1 MANTYFRFK
10 QFQVNQDQ
18 TAMKVCTDACVL
30 GAYVQAGKARRV
42 LDIGT
47 GTGLLALMLAQ
58 RHTAGEF
65 DAVEMNE
72 QACLQARENVQASPF
87 ADQIQV
93 HHTSIQAFLPTEK
106 YDLIV
111 TNPPFYTDYLQSGK
125 QAQDNALHTN
135 TLPTGE
141 LLEAVTRLLA
151 YEGEAWV
158 LLPPYQMDVLTQEAR
173 AWGLYPFHT
182 LRVHSLPTKP
192 VWRVVQGF
200 SFVEQPI
207 TAKTL
212 FVSDSPQVYSQDFT
226 ALLKE
231 YYLNF

>member
-1 MANTYFRFK
+1 MPNSYFRFK

-30 GAYVQAGKARRV
+30 GGYAPVGKASRI

-58 RHTAGEF
+58 RSVAGKF

-87 ADQIQV
+87 ADRIAV
-93 HHTSIQAFLPTEK
+93 HHTPIQDFLPAEK

-111 TNPPFYTDYLQSGK
+111 TNPPFYTAYLQSGK

-141 LLEAVTRLLA
+141 LLQAIARLLA

-158 LLPPYQMDVLTQEAR
+158 LLPPYQMDVLTQESR
-173 AWGLYPFHT
+173 QFGLYPFHRT
-182 LRVHSLPTKP
+182 VYHRKNAICVRQSTSL
-192 VWRVVQGF
+192 
-200 SFVEQPI
+200 
-207 TAKTL
+207 
-212 FVSDSPQVYSQDFT
+212 
-226 ALLKE
+226 
-231 YYLNF
+231 